1 MKYKFLLPII
11 FSLCFSTLFAQSEQV
26 SSHKLNWKAVEKCS
40 SDSLSFDIISFEG
53 ARYPYENMLPCFNQQ
68 ITCDPAYLYVAELKN
83 PVYIPLTSQET
94 SIIAGKQI
102 NTSEAEVK
110 TNLLYERNTTYFDIH
125 IIPFANQ
132 SGQILKLE
140 SFDLVIKKTLRSQ
153 KIVSS
158 TKHTYTSSSV
168 LAQGKFVKI
177 KISDSGIYKL
187 TYKELTSMGVDPTNV
202 RVFGYGGGV
211 LEQSFLLPKIDD
223 LPEVAIWNGGDYIL
237 FYAQGVNRWGYDKS
251 ISMFTHQINT
261 YSQYGYYFVTSDA
274 GIGRKISDKTVSAP
288 QSSTIVPVDNF
299 VDYQV
304 YEKDNTTI
312 IHSGKVLYDNL
323 FENTNTAKISFN
335 FPNQVLS
342 NTTKVRLDVAAAALN
357 PSTFTLNLDG
367 FQAKL
372 LSVNAKS
379 STTYD
384 DAIGNSAVYNFTPVS
399 DALIFNLS
407 YSRPTATSEGY
418 LNYLE
423 VNTRR
428 ELIMSGSTMQFQ
440 NVDYLDK
447 GYYSQ
452 YLLSNANT
460 NVQIWDIT
468 DPQNINR
475 RVTENVNGK
484 LTFVDSSNDEKHY
497 LAIDPTVSSAFP
509 SPEIVGDVPNQNLHA
524 IAQAD
529 MVIIA
534 YPDFVP
540 QAQTLAQAH
549 REKDNLSVEVVTPD
563 QVYNEFSS
571 GTPDATAYR
580 WIMKM
585 LYDRSTNTNDLPK
598 YLLLFGRGTYDNRG
612 IIPSSGDNLILTYQ
626 TENSLNTIAS
636 YVSDDYFG
644 LLNDEEG
651 TNISSDR
658 LDIGI
663 GRFPVTTTQQATD
676 VVNKTIGYMNNTDKG
691 NWKNQVCFL
700 GDDGGNNGDGIM
712 HMEQADN
719 AAIIVTNKYP
729 AYQVNK
735 VYLDAF
741 QQEYTASGE
750 SYPAA
755 RSKFLNL
762 LRSGLFLVNY
772 TGHGGP
778 VGWSNENVFS
788 IADAKSLANK
798 HLPLFMGATCDFSL
812 FDVKTVS
819 GGEEIILNP
828 TGGGI
833 GIFAAARAVL
843 SANNSTLNKY
853 FCEKLFEKQ
862 NGQQLRIGD
871 VVRLS
876 KNSTG
881 SEINKLSYVY
891 LGDPAVKLNYPTK
904 YQVLTSKVNESISLG
919 SDTLRA
925 LSVATIQGFIADENG
940 NKVDNFNGTIH
951 ATAYDKVQQTTT
963 LNNHSDG
970 ALTYSDRPNTLFSG
984 DAEVKNGVYSF
995 TFMLPKDI
1003 KYNYG
1008 AGRIDYYAQ
1017 DDINDYEAQGFFE
1030 NFCVGGT
1037 DNYTTVES
1045 NGPDVQLF
1053 MNSENF
1059 VSGDKVNETPQF
1071 IANISDVNGINTVG
1085 SGIGHDVLLTID
1097 NDSRQSYVLNEFF
1110 QSKLN
1115 SFTEGTVKYNLSEL
1129 TNGSHSLTLR
1139 AWNLLNF
1146 SSSKTIQFEVEK
1158 GLTPKIFNVYNFPN
1172 PVKIE
1177 TKIVVTHDRPETI
1190 LKTTVE
1196 IFDLSGRAIWSF
1208 TQANAD
1214 DISWNLTAN
1223 DGRKVKAGVYLYR
1236 VSIKTVDSD
1245 ISSKANKMVVI
1256 E

>member
-1 MKYKFLLPII
+1 MKYKFLLLIL
-11 FSLCFSTLFAQSEQV
+11 FSLCVSNLFAQSEQV
-26 SSHKLNWKAVEKCS
+26 SSHKLNWRAVEKCS

-68 ITCDPAYLYVAELKN
+68 ITCDPAYLYKAELKN
-83 PVYIPLTSQET
+83 PVYIPLTTEET
-94 SIIAGKQI
+94 SIIVGKQV
-102 NTSEAEVK
+102 NTSEVEVK
-110 TNLLYERNTTYFDIH
+110 TNLLYERSTTYFDIH
-125 IIPFANQ
+125 VIPFVKQ
-132 SGQILKLE
+132 GEQILKLE
-140 SFDLVIKKTLRSQ
+140 SFDLVIEKTPRSQ
-153 KIVSS
+153 KIASS
-158 TKHTYTSSSV
+158 TRHTYSTTSV

-177 KISDSGIYKL
+177 KITNSGIYKL
-187 TYKELTSMGVDPTNV
+187 TYQELTSMGVDPANV
-202 RVFGYGGGV
+202 RIFGYGGGV

-237 FYAQGVNRWGYDKS
+237 FYAQGVNRWSYDKS

-274 GIGRKISDKTVSAP
+274 GVGRKITDIAITVP
-288 QSSTIVPVDNF
+288 QSSTIVPVDKF
-299 VDYQV
+299 IDYQV
-304 YEKDNTTI
+304 YEKDNATI
-312 IHSGKVLYDNL
+312 IHSGKVFYDNL
-323 FENTNTAKISFN
+323 FENTKSANLSFN

-342 NTTKVRLDVAAAALN
+342 NTTKVRLDVAAASLN
-357 PSTFTLNLDG
+357 QSTFTLNLNG
-367 FQAKL
+367 TQAKL

-379 STTYD
+379 SSSSD
-384 DAIGNSAVYNFTPVS
+384 DGIGNSAMYTFTPIG
-399 DALIFNLS
+399 DALSFNLF
-407 YSRPTATSEGY
+407 YSRPTSTAEGY

-428 ELIMSGSTMQFQ
+428 ELIMSGSVMQFQ
-440 NVDYLDK
+440 NVDNLDK
-447 GYYSQ
+447 GFYNQ
-452 YLLSNANT
+452 YILSNANA

-475 RVTENVNGK
+475 IVAEKVNGK
-484 LTFVDSSNDEKHY
+484 LTFVDSGNDEKHY
-497 LAIDPTVSSAFP
+497 LAIDPTVSSPFS
-509 SPEIVGDVPNQNLHA
+509 SPEIVGDVPNQNLHG

-534 YPDFVP
+534 YPDFIS

-549 REKDNLSVEVVTPD
+549 REKDNLTVEVVTPD

-585 LYDRSTNTNDLPK
+585 LYDRSTNTNDMPK

-612 IIPSSGDNLILTYQ
+612 IILNSGDNLILTYQ

-636 YVSDDYFG
+636 YVTDDYFG

-712 HMEQADN
+712 HMEQAN
-719 AAIIVTNKYP
+719 QAAITVANKYP

-735 VYLDAF
+735 IYLDAF

-778 VGWSNENVFS
+778 VGWSNENIFS
-788 IADAKSLANK
+788 ITDAKSLANK
-798 HLPLFMGATCDFSL
+798 HLPVFMGATCDFSL

-843 SANNSTLNKY
+843 SSNNSVLNKW
-853 FCEKLFEKQ
+853 FCEELFKKE
-862 NGQQLRIGD
+862 NGENRGIGD
-871 VVRLS
+871 VITS
-876 KNSTG
+876 AKNKTG
-881 SEINKLSYVY
+881 SETNKLSYVY

-904 YQVLTSKVNESISLG
+904 YQVVTSKVNG
-919 SDTLRA
+919 STTFGNDTLRA
-925 LSVATIQGFIADENG
+925 LSVATIQGFIANENG
-940 NKVDNFNGTIH
+940 TKVDNFNGTIH
-951 ATAYDKVQQTTT
+951 ATAYDKLQQVTT

-970 ALTYSDRPNTLFSG
+970 ALTYSDRTNTLFSG
-984 DAEVKNGVYSF
+984 NAEVKNGAFSF
-995 TFMLPKDI
+995 TFKLPKDI

-1008 AGRIDYYAQ
+1008 TGRIDYYAQ
-1017 DDINDYEAQGFFE
+1017 DDTNDYEAQGLFE

-1037 DNYTTVES
+1037 NNYDVVES
-1045 NGPDVQLF
+1045 NGPDVQLY

-1071 IANISDVNGINTVG
+1071 IANISDINGINTVG

-1115 SFTEGTVKYNLSEL
+1115 SYTDGTVKYNLPEL
-1129 TNGSHSLTLR
+1129 SNGSHSLTLR

-1146 SSSKTIQFEVEK
+1146 SSTKTIKFEVVK
-1158 GLTPKIFNVYNFPN
+1158 GLTPEIFTVYNYPN
-1172 PVKIE
+1172 PVKTQ
-1177 TKIVVTHDRPETI
+1177 TKIVVKHDRPEII

-1196 IFDLSGRAIWSF
+1196 IFDLSGRTIWSF

-1214 DISWNLTAN
+1214 DITWNLTAN
-1223 DGRKVKAGVYLYR
+1223 DGRKIKAGVYLYR
-1236 VSIKTVDSD
+1236 VNIKTVDSD
-1245 ISSKANKMVVI
+1245 ICSKASKMVVL

>member
-1 MKYKFLLPII
+1 MKYKFLLLIL
-11 FSLCFSTLFAQSEQV
+11 FTLCFSTLFAQSEQV
-26 SSHKLNWKAVEKCS
+26 FSHQLNWQAIEKCT
-40 SDSLSFDIISFEG
+40 SDSLSIDIISFEG
-53 ARYPYENMLPCFNQQ
+53 ARYPYENMLPCFNQR
-68 ITCDPAYLYVAELKN
+68 ITCDPAYLYEAELKN
-83 PVYIPLTSQET
+83 SVYIPLSSEEKQINA
-94 SIIAGKQI
+94 SKQI
-102 NTSEAEVK
+102 NTTIAEVK
-110 TNLLYERNTTYFDIH
+110 TNLMYERNISYFDIN

-132 SGQILKLE
+132 SGQISKLE
-140 SFDLVIKKTLRSQ
+140 SFDLVIKKTPRPQ
-153 KIVSS
+153 KIMSS
-158 TKHTYTSSSV
+158 TKHSYSTTSV

-177 KISDSGIYKL
+177 RITDSGIYKL
-187 TYKELTSMGVDPTNV
+187 TYKDLTSMGVDPANV

-211 LEQSFLLPKIDD
+211 LEQSFSLPKIDD

-237 FYAQGVNRWGYDKS
+237 FYAQGVNRWSYDKS
-251 ISMFTHQINT
+251 NSMFTHILNT

-274 GIGRKISDKTVSAP
+274 GIGKKIADKTITVP
-288 QSSTIVPVDNF
+288 QSSTVKPVAEF

-304 YEKDNTTI
+304 YEKDNATI
-312 IHSGKVLYDNL
+312 IHSGKVFYDNL
-323 FENTNTAKISFN
+323 FDSSNKANIAFN
-335 FPNQVLS
+335 FPNQILS
-342 NTTKVRLDVAAAALN
+342 NTTKVRLDVAASA
-357 PSTFTLNLDG
+357 SSQSIFTLNLG
-367 FQAKL
+367 TQSNVLAT
-372 LSVNAKS
+372 NAVTS
-379 STTYD
+379 GSYD
-384 DAIGNSAVYNFTPVS
+384 VATSNSATYTFTPVGDTLS
-399 DALIFNLS
+399 FNLI
-407 YSRPTATSEGY
+407 YSRPTSTSVAY

-428 ELIMSGSTMQFQ
+428 ELKMSGSVMQFQ

-452 YLLSNANT
+452 YVLSNANA

-475 RVTENVNGK
+475 IVTNLVNGK

-497 LAIDPTVSSAFP
+497 MAIDPTVSSAFP

-524 IAQAD
+524 INQAD
-529 MVIIA
+529 LVIIT
-534 YPDFVP
+534 YPDFIS

-549 REKDNLSVEVVTPD
+549 REKDNLTVEVVTTD

-585 LYDRSTNTNDLPK
+585 LYDRNTNKSDMPK
-598 YLLLFGRGTYDNRG
+598 YLLLFGRGSYDNRSVV
-612 IIPSSGDNLILTYQ
+612 PSSGDALILTYQ
-626 TENSLNTIAS
+626 AENSLNTVSS
-636 YVSDDYFG
+636 YVTDDYFG
-644 LLNDEEG
+644 LLNDNEG
-651 TNISSDR
+651 INVYADL

-663 GRFPVTTTQQATD
+663 GRFSVTTTQQATD

-712 HMEQADN
+712 HMDQADK
-719 AAIIVTNKYP
+719 AANIVVNKYP
-729 AYQVNK
+729 SYQVNK
-735 VYLDAF
+735 VYLDAY

-778 VGWSNENVFS
+778 VGWSNENIFS
-788 IADAKSLANK
+788 INDTRTLANK
-798 HLPLFMGATCDFSL
+798 HLPIFMGATCDFSL

-819 GGEEIILNP
+819 GGEEIVLNP

-843 SANNSTLNKY
+843 SPNNSVLNKL
-853 FCEKLFEKQ
+853 FCDELFKKE
-862 NGQQLRIGD
+862 NGENKRIGD
-871 VVRLS
+871 VLVS
-876 KNSTG
+876 AKNKTG

-904 YQVLTSKVNESISLG
+904 YQIVTYKVNENTTLG
-919 SDTLRA
+919 NDTLRA

-940 NKVDNFNGTIH
+940 TKVDNFNGTLH
-951 ATAYDKVQQTTT
+951 ATVYDKVQQITT

-970 ALTYSDRPNTLFSG
+970 ALTYLDRPNTLFSG
-984 DAEVKNGVYSF
+984 NAEVKNGVYSF

-1008 AGRIDYYAQ
+1008 TGRIDYYAQ
-1017 DDINDYEAQGFFE
+1017 DDTNDYEAQGFFE

-1037 DNYTTVES
+1037 NNYNAVES
-1045 NGPDVQLF
+1045 NGPDVHLF
-1053 MNSENF
+1053 MNSEHF
-1059 VSGDKVNETPQF
+1059 VSGGKVNETPQF

-1097 NDSRQSYVLNEFF
+1097 NDSKQSYVLNEFF

-1115 SFTEGTVKYNLSEL
+1115 SYTEGTVKYNLSEL
-1129 TNGSHSLTLR
+1129 SNGLHSLTLR

-1146 SSSKTIQFEVEK
+1146 SSTKSIEFVVVK
-1158 GLTPKIFNVYNFPN
+1158 GLTPDIFTVYNYPN
-1172 PVKIE
+1172 PVK
-1177 TKIVVTHDRPETI
+1177 TDTRIVVSHDRPETI

-1196 IFDLSGRAIWSF
+1196 IFDLSGRKIWSF
-1208 TQANAD
+1208 SQPNAD
-1214 DISWNLTAN
+1214 DISWNLTAS
-1223 DGRKVKAGVYLYR
+1223 DGRKIKAGIYLYR
-1236 VSIKTVDSD
+1236 VNIKTVDSD
-1245 ISSKANKMVVI
+1245 ICSKSNKMVVI